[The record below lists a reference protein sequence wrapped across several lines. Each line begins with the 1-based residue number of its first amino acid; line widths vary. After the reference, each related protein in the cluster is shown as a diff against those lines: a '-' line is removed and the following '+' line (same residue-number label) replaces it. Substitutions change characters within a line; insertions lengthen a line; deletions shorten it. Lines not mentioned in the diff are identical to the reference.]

1 MRVMRL
7 MVRAG
12 TCWIIG
18 VAMMCVRAGVEA
30 GLSAKAPQR
39 RRTESCAAYI
49 SWWLGW
55 LHGLEALRRVSGFS
69 GGRRSSEGREGMR
82 RMRRRVCLG
91 GMGCRV
97 GEGNSPCQRRRWRP
111 PVSYSFRIGIK
122 DAAIRPSAPSHIA
135 PPRDSVFGQLVVNSM
150 SALDRCKLHA
160 GMRCLH
166 PESRSRQGGVIGGGE
181 CVCRRGLMGDRSV
194 GESPEPDPGAGED
207 VGTTKVTR
215 CYIRSLVVLVKQGSK
230 ACGGA
235 WGCMWWLVPVPSL
248 GLQTRLAQHAGCN
261 RVTEQWGDVDG
272 MVKCGAGGHAASK
285 LESSCITTLYIH
297 CQYRAPPNRRRARR
311 G

>member
-194 GESPEPDPGAGED
+194 GESPEHLVRTVHLILERARMWGQPKSRDATSGHLSYLSSKGARH
-207 VGTTKVTR
+207 VGVH
-215 CYIRSLVVLVKQGSK
+215 GG
-230 ACGGA
+230 ACGGSFRSPP
-235 WGCMWWLVPVPSL
+235 WGCRP
-248 GLQTRLAQHAGCN
+248 G
-261 RVTEQWGDVDG
+261 
-272 MVKCGAGGHAASK
+272 
-285 LESSCITTLYIH
+285 
-297 CQYRAPPNRRRARR
+297 
-311 G
+311 